1 MRLIIA
7 ILRCGGIYLL
17 TSKIRS
23 YCCRVKGAFVRT
35 LGCLISFSGLSEN
48 VLSASPLVGIYFD
61 SNTNFVRYCGFF
73 LGV

>member
-23 YCCRVKGAFVRT
+23 NCCRVKGAFVKT

-61 SNTNFVRYCGFF
+61 NNTNFVRYCDFF